1 MSNINGRIE
10 IIIED
15 GKVKIETGLDPVVVC
30 QALIRTL
37 GGVSEQKI
45 LHVEP
50 KSLLSIFM
58 LLAGIVG
65 GLVLG

>member
-15 GKVKIETGLDPVVVC
+15 GKVRIETGLDPVVVC

-37 GGVSEQKI
+37 GGVFEQKI
-45 LHVEP
+45 LHVSP
-50 KSLLSIFM
+50 KSILSI
-58 LLAGIVG
+58 
-65 GLVLG
+65 

>member
-15 GKVKIETGLDPVVVC
+15 GKVRIETGLDPVVVC

-37 GGVSEQKI
+37 GGVFEQKI

-50 KSLLSIFM
+50 RSI
-58 LLAGIVG
+58 LHL
-65 GLVLG
+65 